1 MERGQKKSAFVAVVG
16 RPSVGKSTLVNRIC
30 GEKVA
35 IVSPVP
41 QTTRNAI
48 RGIYNCRDGQ
58 LVFVDTPGR
67 HRSEKKFNKKL
78 SSVSDR
84 SMEDADL
91 ILYVLDASRPPG
103 EEEEAIAAALAPFA
117 GKTVAAINKIDS
129 SDADIEGIKAFVREH
144 LSGPAAGPGGDSDGA
159 PGHQAG
165 PAAGHDP
172 RTGAEGGGRCVEI
185 SAREKRGL
193 DALLSLLLTLAPRG
207 EPFYPED
214 FYTDQEVS
222 FRIAE
227 IIREK
232 AIARLREE
240 LPHSIYV
247 DVADMEFEPPPGTDT
262 PPPPAENGAAPAGDT
277 GKKRLWVRAFIVTER
292 ESQKGMVVGKGG
304 TKIKAI
310 RQAAQKD
317 LNSIFDWHIDLDLRV
332 KTAKDWRHNDTLLKR
347 LIDR

>member
-1 MERGQKKSAFVAVVG
+1 MDGQKKAAFVAALG
-16 RPSVGKSTLVNRIC
+16 RPSVGKSTLINALC
-30 GEKVA
+30 GQKVA

-48 RGIYNCRDGQ
+48 RGIYNGEEGQ

-78 SSVSDR
+78 IAVSDR
-84 SMEDADL
+84 SMAETDL

-103 EEEEAIAAALAPFA
+103 PEEEALALVLAPFA
-117 GKTVAAINKIDS
+117 GKIAAAINKIDRR
-129 SDADIEGIKAFVREH
+129 DADAGPLKAFLREH
-144 LSGPAAGPGGDSDGA
+144 FPPGPGAEA
-159 PGHQAG
+159 PL
-165 PAAGHDP
+165 PW
-172 RTGAEGGGRCVEI
+172 VEI
-185 SAREKRGL
+185 SALERRGTGE
-193 DALLSLLLTLAPRG
+193 LLSLLFGMAPG
-207 EPFYPED
+207 GAPFYPED
-214 FYTDQEVS
+214 YYTDQDAG

-232 AIARLREE
+232 AIQRLREE

-247 DVADMEFEPPPGTDT
+247 DVADLEFRRPDG
-262 PPPPAENGAAPAGDT
+262 AEDSVDGG
-277 GKKRLWVRAFIVTER
+277 RLWVRAFIVTER

-304 TKIKAI
+304 AVIKAI

-317 LNSIFDWHIDLDLRV
+317 LDAIFDWKIDLDLRV
-332 KTAKDWRHNDTLLKR
+332 KCAKDWRHNDKILKR

>member
-1 MERGQKKSAFVAVVG
+1 VAVVG

-30 GEKVA
+30 GQKVA
-35 IVSPVP
+35 IVSPIP

-48 RGIYNCRDGQ
+48 RGIYNGKKGQ
-58 LVFVDTPGR
+58 LVFVDTPGW
-67 HRSEKKFNKKL
+67 HYSEKKINKKL
-78 SSVSDR
+78 VSVSGR

-103 EEEEAIAAALAPFA
+103 REEEAIAAALLPFS
-117 GKTVAAINKIDS
+117 GKTIAAINKIDS
-129 SDADIEGIKAFVREH
+129 RGADTGGLRLFLRKQLPELVSAP
-144 LSGPAAGPGGDSDGA
+144 PADETGSAG
-159 PGHQAG
+159 
-165 PAAGHDP
+165 AA
-172 RTGAEGGGRCVEI
+172 RCVEI
-185 SAREKRGL
+185 SALEKRGL
-193 DALLSLLLTLAPRG
+193 DGLLSLLFTLAPQG

-232 AIARLREE
+232 AIAGLRQE

-247 DVADMEFEPPPGTDT
+247 EVADMEFKIPEGAAHA
-262 PPPPAENGAAPAGDT
+262 PPAVEDKDAATDDGT
-277 GKKRLWVRAFIVTER
+277 GSGRKQLWVRAFIVTER

-304 TKIKAI
+304 ARIKAV
-310 RQAAQKD
+310 RLAARKD
-317 LNSIFDWHIDLDLRV
+317 LNAIFDWNIDLDLRV
-332 KTAKDWRHNDTLLKR
+332 KTSKDWRHNDTILKR